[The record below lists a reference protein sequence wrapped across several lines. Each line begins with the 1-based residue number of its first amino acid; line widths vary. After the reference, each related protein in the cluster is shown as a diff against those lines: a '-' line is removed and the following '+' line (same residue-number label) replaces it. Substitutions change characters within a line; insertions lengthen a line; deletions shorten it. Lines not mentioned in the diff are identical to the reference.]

1 MTPRRYSEGGSV
13 ALLDRYQRPITYLR
27 LSVTDRC
34 NLRCVYCM
42 PAEGIHLRRHDEIL
56 RYEEIVRVVRTAV
69 GMGICFVRLTGG
81 EPLARKGLADLVRML
96 RAIPGLEELTMTTNG
111 TLLGAQAQ
119 ALAEAGLDRVNI
131 SLDTLCPAR
140 FRRITRLGEL
150 RDVLAGIEAAEEA
163 GLVPIKLNTVVARG
177 LNDDEVAELA
187 RLTLEHP
194 WHVRFIELMP
204 LGSGVAWGEDRCVPA
219 YKVRQRIEAALGPL
233 SSAQGPSGRGPA
245 RTFQLESGLGTVGFI
260 TPWSEHFC
268 SSCNRLRLTADG
280 QLRPCL
286 LSEVEVDLRGPLRTG
301 AGEVELRRLIERA
314 VELKPMGHHLEE
326 LGGPQGRVMSE
337 IGG

>member
-1 MTPRRYSEGGSV
+1 VVSV

-27 LSVTDRC
+27 VSVTDRC

-42 PAEGIHLRRHDEIL
+42 PAEGIRLRQHEEIL

-69 GMGICFVRLTGG
+69 GMGIRFVRLTGG
-81 EPLARKGLADLVRML
+81 EPLARKGLADLVGML

-111 TLLGAQAQ
+111 TLLAAQAQ
-119 ALAEAGLDRVNI
+119 ALAEAGLNRVNI
-131 SLDTLCPAR
+131 SLDTLRPDR
-140 FRRITRLGEL
+140 FRRISRLGEL

-163 GLVPIKLNTVVARG
+163 GLVPIKLNTVVMRG

-204 LGSGVAWGEDRCVPA
+204 SGSGVPWEQDSCVPA
-219 YKVRQRIEAALGPL
+219 SEVRQRIETALGPL
-233 SSAQGPSGRGPA
+233 SSARGPSGNGPA
-245 RTFQLESGLGTVGFI
+245 RTFQVQKGLGTVGFI
-260 TPWSEHFC
+260 TPWSQHFC
-268 SSCNRLRLTADG
+268 PSCNRLRLTADG
-280 QLRPCL
+280 RLRPCL
-286 LSEVEVDLRGPLRTG
+286 LSEVEVDLRGPLRSG
-301 AGEVELRRLIERA
+301 AGEAELRRLIQRA
-314 VELKPMGHHLEE
+314 VELKPMGHHVEE
-326 LGGPQGRVMSE
+326 LGGPRGRAMSE